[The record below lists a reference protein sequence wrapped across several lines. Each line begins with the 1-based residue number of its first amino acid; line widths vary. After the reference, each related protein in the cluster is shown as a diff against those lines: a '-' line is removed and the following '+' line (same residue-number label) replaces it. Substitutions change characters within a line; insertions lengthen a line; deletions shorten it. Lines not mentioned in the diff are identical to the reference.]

1 MNPAYKNKINGK
13 TTVLD
18 INSLYPSIMYT
29 RALPYGDPVYFEGE
43 YQEDKIYNL
52 YIQCIR
58 CSFKLKQ
65 GKIPTIQI
73 KHSHF
78 IDTEYLENSNGEE
91 VVLTLTN
98 IDLKL
103 FLEQYDTEV
112 DGEKGV
118 EYIDGWKFKSMESK
132 FFKEYIDKW
141 IAVKNEGTITGNK
154 GQRTRAKLMLNS
166 LYGKF
171 ATSQDLQSKIPYLRE
186 DGIVGY
192 KMSDKTQKDGIYIPM
207 GCFITSYAREVTQRT
222 SQAIKTYSLEKYGKD
237 LYCYSDTDSIHT
249 LLDIEELKQ
258 FCDIDDVRLGAWK
271 HEGTFPH
278 SKFVRQ
284 KTYVEVDD
292 DNLVHITCA
301 GMPKNCV
308 YKKDN
313 KINTFMNS
321 EGTEGQV
328 EFKENNNKLYYKDI
342 EGNEKEFKL
351 KDFKEGFSCGGKLNF
366 KHVRGGVIL
375 VETDFTVKG
384 DKKK

>member
-18 INSLYPSIMYT
+18 VNSLYPSIMYT

-52 YIQCIR
+52 YIQCFS
-58 CSFKLKQ
+58 CKFKLKQ

-78 IDTEYLENSNGEE
+78 MDTEYLESSNDEI
-91 VVLTLTN
+91 VVLNLTN

-103 FLEQYDTEV
+103 FLEQYDTE
-112 DGEKGV
+112 DL

-141 IAVKNEGTITGNK
+141 IAVKNEGTLTGNK

-192 KMSDKTQKDGIYIPM
+192 MMSDKTQKDGIYIPM

-292 DNLVHITCA
+292 DKLVHITCA

-308 YKKDN
+308 YKKEDE
-313 KINTFMNS
+313 S
-321 EGTEGQV
+321 Q
-328 EFKENNNKLYYKDI
+328 NKLFYKDL
-342 EGNEKEFKL
+342 EGEEKEFKL

-384 DKKK
+384 DKKNNK